1 MLAAPTR
8 AITAEMGSNFII
20 ILFAVVVI
28 GGLGSILGAVVAGF
42 LVGLVEAYGIAYA
55 PHVRP
60 DRHLRADGARRSR
73 PALGALRTG
82 GGRMSEQMTAKVDVD
97 LAQPSILS
105 RRNPLRYV
113 MLLAGL
119 AVLVMLPY
127 WIYPPVAMDILCWGL
142 FAISVD
148 LLLGFTGL
156 LSFGHAAFW
165 GGSAYCTGLIAT
177 HWGVPF
183 PVAVLGGAVF
193 SMLIAWPIGYLSVR
207 RTGIY
212 FAMVT
217 LAFAQMLY
225 FIANQARDL
234 TGGENGLQGIPRNFF
249 GIEAVETD
257 PFYFYYVGAALIL
270 RRHPGRLA
278 GRQLALRPRAD
289 GRARQPGPRPG
300 ARATTS
306 SATRSRPSSSRP
318 GSPVSPAASSR
329 SSHQFASLQELM
341 WTTSG
346 KVVLITVLGGIGT
359 LWGGLVGAGVVVTS
373 RTTSRAPASRASA

>member
-1 MLAAPTR
+1 
-8 AITAEMGSNFII
+8 
-20 ILFAVVVI
+20 
-28 GGLGSILGAVVAGF
+28 
-42 LVGLVEAYGIAYA
+42 
-55 PHVRP
+55 
-60 DRHLRADGARRSR
+60 
-73 PALGALRTG
+73 
-82 GGRMSEQMTAKVDVD
+82 MSEQMTAKVDVD

-113 MLLAGL
+113 MLLGGL

-183 PVAVLGGAVF
+183 PVAVLGGSVF

-225 FIANQARDL
+225 FIANQAREL

-249 GIEAVETD
+249 GIESVETD
-257 PFYFYYVGAALIL
+257 PFYFYYVGAVLIL
-270 RRHPGRLA
+270 LGILLAWRVVNSPFGRVLTAVRDNPARARALGYDVERYKITVFVISAGLA
-278 GRQLALRPRAD
+278 GLAGGVFA
-289 GRARQPGPRPG
+289 
-300 ARATTS
+300 
-306 SATRSRPSSSRP
+306 
-318 GSPVSPAASSR
+318 V
-329 SSHQFASLQELM
+329 SHQFASLQELM

-346 KVVLITVLGGIGT
+346 KVVLVTVLGGIGT
-359 LWGGLVGAGVVVTS
+359 LWGGLVGAGVVVTLEDFLAS
-373 RTTSRAPASRASA
+373 SGFEGIGLITGTIFVVIVLLFRHGIWGTGRNVLRRYVLERRQRARD